1 MPPLQNT
8 FNEYMA
14 SAFPGQWYD
23 ISDTEAYGRTVEG
36 SSIPFGVAVVSGTN
50 DNQVR
55 LPDHGGYLESI
66 DPEILA
72 TDPAENRF
80 LGITMYHAPNARG
93 SDSAPLAKPIG
104 DGDKGYLAVT
114 ETASVA
120 TAGRGYVIPETD
132 VKKGD
137 PVFFRHT
144 LTDAAAVPQTE
155 CLGMLR
161 NDDDGGNATQIL
173 GARFA
178 TSSLAGELTVVQLSG
193 AAEAAP

>member
-1 MPPLQNT
+1 MPPLQTT

-55 LPDHGGYLESI
+55 LPDHDGYLETV
-66 DPEILA
+66 DPAVLP

-80 LGITMYHAPNARG
+80 LGITMYHAPNARCEG
-93 SDSAPLAKPIG
+93 EALAKPIG
-104 DGDKGYLAVT
+104 DGDKGYLAKT

-120 TAGRGYVIPETD
+120 TAGRGYVIAETV

-144 LTDAAAVPQTE
+144 LTDATAVPQTE

-161 NDDDGGNATQIL
+161 NDDDGGNATQIM
-173 GARFA
+173 GARFV
-178 TSSLAGELTVVQLSG
+178 TSSLAGELAVVQLSG